1 MKDFRNDFLMF
12 KEKLRN
18 GENFAFSRFSDGEM
32 YILQNRQLKLDQ
44 SIIQIDDRVQSGP
57 YQKADFKNF
66 NPETDSEFQSKLVT
80 SFQHKQKNYY
90 KGISCSCCVGKEN
103 FDWQINLHG
112 GDGDSLTWANIWVN
126 SNYPSFIQEILPIL
140 YSKRCVFIGH
150 HDADISLL
158 PFIVKDFRVG
168 YNAFIN
174 DYHVIKDMLN
184 WIQNNKVQDFV
195 FLFSAS
201 SFTNLAIYELFKQH
215 NNNTYIDIGTCLTPL
230 MNMPTQR
237 DYLQG
242 FWNYKGS
249 NSLNLKCIWN

>member
-1 MKDFRNDFLMF
+1 MNKGH
-12 KEKLRN
+12 K
-18 GENFAFSRFSDGEM
+18 
-32 YILQNRQLKLDQ
+32 
-44 SIIQIDDRVQSGP
+44 
-57 YQKADFKNF
+57 F
-66 NPETDSEFQSKLVT
+66 N
-80 SFQHKQKNYY
+80 
-90 KGISCSCCVGKEN
+90 
-103 FDWQINLHG
+103 
-112 GDGDSLTWANIWVN
+112 
-126 SNYPSFIQEILPIL
+126 
-140 YSKRCVFIGH
+140 
-150 HDADISLL
+150 DADISLL